1 MSQRIAV
8 YPGSFDPIHNGH
20 LDIIER
26 CRPLFDQVVVAV
38 LRNEGKQPLFTV
50 EERME
55 SIRGLVGPDVR
66 VESFSG
72 LLVEFMDQVGARA
85 VVRGLR
91 AVSDFEYEFQM
102 ALMNR
107 RLNPR
112 VETVFLMPKEDY
124 TYLSSRLVKEVFALG
139 GPPAGSVPGAGPRP
153 PAATFAA
160 ARSGMSIDRFLL
172 HLPKVELHVHLEGS
186 MRPAVLLE
194 LARRNGIELPASDE
208 AGLKR
213 WF

>member
-38 LRNEGKQPLFTV
+38 LLNEGKRPLFSV
-50 EERME
+50 EERIE
-55 SIRGLVGPDVR
+55 AIREMVGADVR

-72 LLVEFMDQVGARA
+72 LLVDFMDRVGARA

-112 VETVFLMPKEDY
+112 VETVFMMPKEDY

-139 GPPAGSVPGAGPRP
+139 GNLTGLVPEP
-153 PAATFAA
+153 
-160 ARSGMSIDRFLL
+160 
-172 HLPKVELHVHLEGS
+172 V
-186 MRPAVLLE
+186 
-194 LARRNGIELPASDE
+194 LARLRHRLLPGTAPS
-208 AGLKR
+208 ATG
-213 WF
+213 

>member
-1 MSQRIAV
+1 MTKRIAV

-26 CRPLFDQVVVAV
+26 CRPLFDEVLVAV
-38 LRNEGKQPLFTV
+38 LRNEHKQPAFTV
-50 EERME
+50 EERVE
-55 SIRGLVGPDVR
+55 VISSLVGHHPDCR

-72 LLVEFMDQVGARA
+72 LLVDFMDRVGARA

-112 VETVFLMPKEDY
+112 VETVFMMPKEDY
-124 TYLSSRLVKEVFALG
+124 SYVSSRLIKEVFALG
-139 GPPAGSVPGAGPRP
+139 GDITGLVPDLVVEKLGQRLRP
-153 PAATFAA
+153 QPQTALRT
-160 ARSGMSIDRFLL
+160 
-172 HLPKVELHVHLEGS
+172 
-186 MRPAVLLE
+186 
-194 LARRNGIELPASDE
+194 
-208 AGLKR
+208 
-213 WF
+213 

>member
-1 MSQRIAV
+1 MSSRIAV

-26 CRPLFDQVVVAV
+26 CRPLFDELLVAV
-38 LRNEGKQPLFTV
+38 LYNEEKKPLFSV
-50 EERME
+50 EERVE
-55 SIRGLVGPDVR
+55 TIRELVGGRAECR

-72 LLVEFMDQVGARA
+72 LLVDFMDRVGARV

-112 VETVFLMPKEDY
+112 VETVYMMPKEDY
-124 TYLSSRLVKEVFALG
+124 IYLSSRLVKEVHFLG
-139 GPPAGSVPGAGPRP
+139 GDVTGLVPDRVLERLR
-153 PAATFAA
+153 
-160 ARSGMSIDRFLL
+160 ARQRS
-172 HLPKVELHVHLEGS
+172 
-186 MRPAVLLE
+186 
-194 LARRNGIELPASDE
+194 
-208 AGLKR
+208 
-213 WF
+213 